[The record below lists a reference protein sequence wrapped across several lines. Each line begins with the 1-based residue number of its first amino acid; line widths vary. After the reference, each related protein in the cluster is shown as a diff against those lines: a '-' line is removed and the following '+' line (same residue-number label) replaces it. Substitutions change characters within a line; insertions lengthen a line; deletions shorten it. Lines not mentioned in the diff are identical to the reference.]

1 MTTDENQ
8 MVAVFSPIRDVFSP
22 FEHLWA
28 SCDNCETPIY
38 KKYAKN
44 NKYICQ
50 HCEFHIKMESLD
62 RLDFL
67 IDQGTWDPKDEN
79 MVSIDPYEILRNKKI
94 SNQQDEERKKA
105 EESENNEKLEDLV
118 ELVSKNLTI
127 TIREDKDENEEDE
140 LEGDS
145 QNEDYNKDGNANE
158 NEAEIKGENANE
170 NEWENKDV
178 NANENERDNKD
189 VNANENEGENK
200 DENEEDELEGDSQ
213 NEDDSQEE
221 EFSKN
226 EISKEESSTEEFIK
240 EEKEEL
246 LIKIYSLP
254 AFLQEKILDLSKKL
268 EEENLFSEDEDADI
282 YNEKADK
289 DANIY
294 NEKADEANI
303 DRNIYN
309 EKAEEANRNPNIYN
323 EKAEEANRNP
333 NIYNEKAEEANID
346 PNIYNEK
353 AEEAN
358 IDPNI
363 YNEKTD
369 EANRNPNI
377 YNEKADEANIDPNI
391 YNEKADE
398 ANIDPN
404 IYNEKADEANIDP
417 NIYNEK
423 TDEANIDPNIYNEK
437 ADEANIDPN
446 IYNEKADEADEDSD
460 PEEDNEP
467 DIPYLYKVD
476 SNQRKTGLT
485 DAVQTGIGEL
495 HHISLAIAVM
505 DFEFIG
511 GSMGSVVGEKIT
523 RLIEYATNK
532 SLPLIISC
540 ASGGARMQEG
550 SFSLLQ
556 MAKISSVL
564 LDYQLTKNL
573 FLVSILTTP
582 TTGGV
587 TASFGMLGNII
598 IGEPDAYIA
607 FAGKRVIEEV
617 MKIIVPEGVQE
628 AEYLFEKGSLD
639 LIIPRFLIKGVLHEL
654 LQFHGFV
661 PKDQNESIL

>member
-118 ELVSKNLTI
+118 ELVSQNLTI

-145 QNEDYNKDGNANE
+145 NKKDYNKDGNANE
-158 NEAEIKGENANE
+158 NEGEYKGENANE

-189 VNANENEGENK
+189 VNANENEGDDKDGNANANEKEGDNK
-200 DENEEDELEGDSQ
+200 DENEEDELEGDSN
-213 NEDDSQEE
+213 NEDYYQEE

-240 EEKEEL
+240 EEEKEEL

-268 EEENLFSEDEDADI
+268 EEENIFSEDEDADI

-294 NEKADEANI
+294 NEKADEAN
-303 DRNIYN
+303 R
-309 EKAEEANRNPNIYN
+309 
-323 EKAEEANRNP
+323 
-333 NIYNEKAEEANID
+333 
-346 PNIYNEK
+346 
-353 AEEAN
+353 
-358 IDPNI
+358 
-363 YNEKTD
+363 
-369 EANRNPNI
+369 
-377 YNEKADEANIDPNI
+377 DPNI

-404 IYNEKADEANIDP
+404 IYNEKADEANR
-417 NIYNEK
+417 
-423 TDEANIDPNIYNEK
+423 DPNIYNEK

-446 IYNEKADEADEDSD
+446 IYNEKADEANEKADEADEDSD
-460 PEEDNEP
+460 PEEDNES
-467 DIPYLYKVD
+467 DIPYLDKVD

>member
-127 TIREDKDENEEDE
+127 TIREDKDDNDEDE

-145 QNEDYNKDGNANE
+145 KNEDDNKGGNANE
-158 NEAEIKGENANE
+158 NEGDNKDENANE
-170 NEWENKDV
+170 NERDSKDV
-178 NANENERDNKD
+178 NANENG
-189 VNANENEGENK
+189 GENK
-200 DENEEDELEGDSQ
+200 DENANENGGDNEEYKISQAESFTEEFIEEDFLIE
-213 NEDDSQEE
+213 EE

-303 DRNIYN
+303 D
-309 EKAEEANRNPNIYN
+309 PNIYN
-323 EKAEEANRNP
+323 EKADEANR
-333 NIYNEKAEEANID
+333 D

-353 AEEAN
+353 ADEAN
-358 IDPNI
+358 RDPNIYNEKADKANIDPNILYNEKADEANKDPNI

-369 EANRNPNI
+369 EANR
-377 YNEKADEANIDPNI
+377 
-391 YNEKADE
+391 
-398 ANIDPN
+398 
-404 IYNEKADEANIDP
+404 DP

-423 TDEANIDPNIYNEK
+423 TDEANIDPNILYNEK
-437 ADEANIDPN
+437 ADEANKDPN
-446 IYNEKADEADEDSD
+446 IYNEKTDEANRDPNIYNEKAEKANEKADEADEDSD

-467 DIPYLYKVD
+467 DIPYLDKVD

-654 LQFHGFV
+654 LQFHGFL